1 MRQLLGAGRLVQMP
15 CCYDALSA
23 RLVEEAGFPL
33 TFVSGFGAAAAK
45 GLPDTGLVSFG
56 EMRDTMRSVVEALES
71 TERKIPCI
79 GDGDT
84 GYGNAVNAKRTV
96 TAYARAGLAGI
107 MIEDQVSPKRCGHT
121 RDKAVVPFDEAV
133 SRVKAAVDAAREASE
148 DSNSAIV
155 IVARTDARATD
166 GMDEALRRCIAF
178 AEVGA
183 DVTFLEAPRSREE
196 MQTYCNG
203 VPGIKMAN
211 LLEGGLTPI
220 LSPAELERIGFT
232 LAAYP
237 FATLN
242 PAIVGMRASLHALKS
257 DGVEARATREQ
268 FGLPFEELQRLVGFP
283 QYYEEE
289 SRYKANK
296 K

>member
-1 MRQLLGAGRLVQMP
+1 MAHVPLWSCPRMCAAQSPLSLSDDVLSLQP
-15 CCYDALSA
+15 CRSGSRRESCL
-23 RLVEEAGFPL
+23 PL
-33 TFVSGFGAAAAK
+33 TLS
-45 GLPDTGLVSFG
+45 
-56 EMRDTMRSVVEALES
+56 S
-71 TERKIPCI
+71 T
-79 GDGDT
+79 
-84 GYGNAVNAKRTV
+84 
-96 TAYARAGLAGI
+96 
-107 MIEDQVSPKRCGHT
+107 
-121 RDKAVVPFDEAV
+121 
-133 SRVKAAVDAAREASE
+133 AS
-148 DSNSAIV
+148 
-155 IVARTDARATD
+155 
-166 GMDEALRRCIAF
+166 
-178 AEVGA
+178 
-183 DVTFLEAPRSREE
+183 
-196 MQTYCNG
+196 Q
-203 VPGIKMAN
+203 
-211 LLEGGLTPI
+211 I